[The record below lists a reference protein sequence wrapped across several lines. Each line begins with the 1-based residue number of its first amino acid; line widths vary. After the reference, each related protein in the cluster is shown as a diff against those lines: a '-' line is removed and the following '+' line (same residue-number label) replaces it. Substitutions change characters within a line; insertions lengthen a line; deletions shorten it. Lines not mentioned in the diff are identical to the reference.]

1 MKGMASSRQHE
12 EHDKKENAMG
22 VERSEGHG
30 HCVCVRE
37 RMSDQRTAFLYDN
50 NIIGISHQ
58 NGYD

>member
-1 MKGMASSRQHE
+1 MAGSRQHE

-37 RMSDQRTAFLYDN
+37 RESEKVINELRFYMISDE
-50 NIIGISHQ
+50 